1 MYDTETF
8 GSKSIEFGPKQKMSS
23 AWTKIP
29 CTAYLL
35 IKWTSPEDSHVLVE
49 IVKISATFV
58 TEDFSVL
65 QNCKK
70 KIDGRLLVC
79 PLGLYSE
86 LA

>member
-1 MYDTETF
+1 ME
-8 GSKSIEFGPKQKMSS
+8 
-23 AWTKIP
+23 IP